1 MKKDRIINEKLNKLS
16 MDLDEVKF
24 CVNDLHHSMQCIYEL
39 TNQLE
44 KEVSELN
51 QSAIELTRSP
61 IEKAVMSM
69 KNTEV
74 R

>member
-24 CVNDLHHSMQCIYEL
+24 CVNDLHHSMQCVYEL
-39 TNQLE
+39 AHQLE
-44 KEVSELN
+44 REVSELN
-51 QSAIELTRSP
+51 RSP